1 MLCRQATAGLAGN
14 NGTDV
19 VSNSGS
25 GMVGMSTS
33 VRSQEWSSCK
43 FGEMVE
49 CEDCEERQR

>member
-14 NGTDV
+14 NGMDV

-43 FGEMVE
+43 FVEMVE

>member
-14 NGTDV
+14 NGMDV

>member
-1 MLCRQATAGLAGN
+1 VLCRQATAGLAGN
-14 NGTDV
+14 NGMDV

>member
-14 NGTDV
+14 NGMDV
-19 VSNSGS
+19 VSNS

-43 FGEMVE
+43 FVEMVE